1 MKPYFALVAI
11 ILDTTLNLN
20 PSFALAQEH
29 HAAWPKEIQTDQG
42 LVVVYQP
49 QPQTL
54 NGNELSGTAAFS
66 ITPSGKQDPMFGALF
81 FTANLEIDR
90 DQHIY
95 FLRSAAITRI
105 RFAVADS
112 TIDLEKI
119 KSGISAS
126 VPGWN
131 FSGSSDQLITS
142 LERADAKQSN
152 TDFKN
157 DKEWDHPKNTDTIVF
172 VKRKTTIKKHP

>member
-1 MKPYFALVAI
+1 MKPYVALVAI
-11 ILDTTLNLN
+11 ILATTLHLN

-29 HAAWPKEIQTDQG
+29 RAAWPKEVQIDQG

-66 ITPSGKQDPMFGALF
+66 ITPAGKQEPMFGALF

-90 DQHIY
+90 DQHTY
-95 FLRSAAITRI
+95 FLRTAAITRV

-112 TIDLEKI
+112 TIDL
-119 KSGISAS
+119 
-126 VPGWN
+126 
-131 FSGSSDQLITS
+131 
-142 LERADAKQSN
+142 
-152 TDFKN
+152 
-157 DKEWDHPKNTDTIVF
+157 
-172 VKRKTTIKKHP
+172 